1 MFGVARNDGVDD
13 GHLARVWDA
22 AAAAPWLSYPIGLRL
37 SAELRGTRRY
47 VA

>member
-22 AAAAPWLSYPIGLRL
+22 AAAAEFQIVIQ
-37 SAELRGTRRY
+37 A
-47 VA
+47 